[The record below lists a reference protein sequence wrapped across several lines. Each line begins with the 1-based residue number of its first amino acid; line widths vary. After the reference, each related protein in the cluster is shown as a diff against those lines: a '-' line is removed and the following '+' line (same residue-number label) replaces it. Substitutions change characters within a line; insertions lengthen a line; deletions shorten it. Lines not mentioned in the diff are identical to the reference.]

1 MTLQEI
7 KQYFIEYGV
16 DVSSVKLSKEEKV
29 TLELATHFRDA
40 PLEAIAPLEALILQR
55 MSDPR
60 FFPRGSWETV
70 EGVNPSNKHQWAGL
84 VIDQI
89 LREGRAYNSFLDY
102 ESR

>member
-7 KQYFIEYGV
+7 KQYFLDFNV
-16 DVSSVKLSKEEKV
+16 DVSSVELSLEEKI

-40 PLEAIAPLEALILQR
+40 PLMAIAPLEALIKQR
-55 MSDPR
+55 MSDKH
-60 FFPRGSWETV
+60 FFPRGGWETI